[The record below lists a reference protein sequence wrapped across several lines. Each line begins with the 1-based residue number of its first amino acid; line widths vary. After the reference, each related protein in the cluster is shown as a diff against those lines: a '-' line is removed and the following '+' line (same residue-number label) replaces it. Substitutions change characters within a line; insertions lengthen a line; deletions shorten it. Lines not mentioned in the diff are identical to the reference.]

1 MSSLA
6 ISRSATSVASIDI
19 HPKYRPDI
27 DGLRAVAVL
36 GVVLYHLDSAWL
48 PGGFAGVDVFFVISG
63 YLISLILFA
72 EHSRNDF
79 SYRRFYVRRILRL
92 FPALLLVFSAVLS
105 FGWFALLPEEYKSLG
120 KHISSAVFFVANF
133 RLMGEAGYFDIASHL
148 KPLLHLWSLAVEEQ
162 FYIVWPILI
171 AIAFR
176 VRLPLIVLL
185 LVMITLSVAFSTW
198 SATENATLHFYNPVS
213 RFWELGAGCLL
224 AWLRYNGYELAPR
237 FTLLRGGGGGLG
249 LLLIVLSFFFL
260 NTTVIYPGYSALLP
274 VAGACLCIVF
284 SNGIASA
291 LLSTRVM
298 VAIGLISYPLYLWH
312 WPIFSYLRIM
322 EGGEPR
328 LYLLLIGAVLAV
340 LLSILTYRYFEKPL
354 RHNKS
359 KAVLV
364 SLVVLMAVVF
374 SLGKTI
380 RSADGFSGRESL
392 AFVGKGVDQATRTP
406 SHDDACLAYL
416 GVAEAPFYCRLT
428 KGRTSMMAI
437 IGDSHA
443 HVVYPGLAEAR
454 ALNGQGTLLLGN
466 SGCPTFLGTTFGKTA
481 SEREG
486 CAAQIEKILAL
497 VSNDPN
503 IDSVLLVSRGP
514 IYITAKGFGPAEAGY
529 SHPPISAVH
538 GKDKTPEQVFK
549 SGLEDTIGYLKNSGK
564 HVAYMLQVP
573 EVGVHPLICLGRPL
587 SLGERDYSRLCQV
600 QYSFYKKRMSVYR
613 SLVIESA
620 KRKSFA
626 IFDPESIFCNE
637 EICSAVDNRSLRYA
651 DDNHLSVYGSQEL
664 AKLLAPWLQ
673 KASTDWDVVND

>member
-6 ISRSATSVASIDI
+6 ISRSATSVASVDS

-36 GVVLYHLDSAWL
+36 GVVLYHLESAWL

-79 SYRRFYVRRILRL
+79 SYRRFYVRRIRRL
-92 FPALLLVFSAVLS
+92 FPALLLVFAAVLGL
-105 FGWFALLPEEYKSLG
+105 GWFALLPEEYKSLG
-120 KHISSAVFFVANF
+120 KHISSAVFFVSNF

-162 FYIVWPILI
+162 FYIVWPMLI
-171 AIAFR
+171 AVAFR
-176 VRLPLIVLL
+176 VRFPLIVLL

-198 SATENATLHFYNPVS
+198 SATQSATLHFYHPVS

-224 AWLRYNGYELAPR
+224 AWLRYNGYEWGQR
-237 FTLLRGGGGGLG
+237 VSLLQRWGSFLG
-249 LLLIVLSFFFL
+249 LLLIALSFCFL
-260 NTTVIYPGYSALLP
+260 NTTAIYPGYWALLP
-274 VAGACLCIVF
+274 VVGACLCIVF
-284 SNGIASA
+284 SNGVASA
-291 LLSTRVM
+291 WLGTRVM

-322 EGGEPR
+322 DGGEPR
-328 LYLLLIGAVLAV
+328 LWLLLIGAALAV

-354 RHNKS
+354 RQNKS

-364 SLVVLMAVVF
+364 LLVVSMLVVF
-374 SLGKTI
+374 TLGKTI
-380 RSADGFSGRESL
+380 RSADGFSDRESL
-392 AFVGKGVDQATRTP
+392 AFVGTGIDQVTRTP
-406 SHDDACLAYL
+406 SHDEACLAYL
-416 GVAEAPFYCRLT
+416 GAAEAPYYCRLT
-428 KGRTSMMAI
+428 EGRTPMMAI

-466 SGCPTFLGTTFGKTA
+466 SGCPTFLGTTFGKTV
-481 SEREG
+481 SERKN

-529 SHPPISAVH
+529 SHPPIIAVH

-549 SGLEDTIGYLKNSGK
+549 AGLEDTIGYLKSAGK
-564 HVAYMLQVP
+564 HAAYLLQVP
-573 EVGVHPLICLGRPL
+573 EIGVHPLICLGRPL
-587 SLGERDYSRLCQV
+587 SVGERDYSQLCQV
-600 QYSFYKKRMSVYR
+600 PYSVYKSRMSVYR
-613 SLVIESA
+613 SLVIDSA
-620 KRKSFA
+620 KTKSFA
-626 IFDPESIFCNE
+626 IFDPESVFCNE
-637 EICSAVDNRSLRYA
+637 EVCSAVDNRSLRYA

-673 KASTDWDVVND
+673 KPAQIGM